1 MKLVLLGTG
10 GYFPTCQ
17 RHTACLML
25 PEIGV
30 LLDAGTGMCHM
41 AEYLRTERLDIFLT
55 HAHLDHITGLTYL
68 VNLLPPAVLSRTTVH
83 GEPDKIAA
91 VQEHL
96 FAQSIFPVQPKFGFQ
111 PLRASFSLPEGG
123 TLTHFSLTHPGG
135 SVGYRLDWPGHS
147 LAYVTDTTA
156 ALDANYVDRI
166 RGVDLLIHE
175 AYFANDRANL
185 PAVTGHSWLK
195 PVTQVAAAAG
205 VGRLVIVHLDPQLD
219 VHQAF
224 DLTAARN
231 IFPNTEIG
239 ADRME
244 ITF

>member
-25 PEIGV
+25 PEVGL
-30 LLDAGTGMCHM
+30 LLDAGNGMCRV
-41 AEYLRTERLDIFLT
+41 AEYLCTNRLDIFLT

-68 VNLLPPAVLSRTTVH
+68 VNLLAPTVLTRTIVH
-83 GEPDKIAA
+83 GEVDKIAA

-96 FAQSIFPVQPKFGFQ
+96 FAQPIFPVQPMFEFQ
-111 PLRASFSLPEGG
+111 PLRANFSLPNGG
-123 TLTHFSLTHPGG
+123 TLTHFPLTHPGG

-147 LAYVTDTTA
+147 VAYVTDTTA
-156 ALDANYVDRI
+156 TPNAKYIENI

-175 AYFANDRANL
+175 AYFADDRANL
-185 PAVTGHSWLK
+185 PTVTGHSCLL
-195 PVTQVAAAAG
+195 PVAQIAAAAN
-205 VGRLVIVHLDPQLD
+205 VGRLVLVHLDPQLD

-224 DLTAARN
+224 DLTAAKRV
-231 IFPNTEIG
+231 FPNIEIG
-239 ADRME
+239 ADRMQ
-244 ITF
+244 IDF